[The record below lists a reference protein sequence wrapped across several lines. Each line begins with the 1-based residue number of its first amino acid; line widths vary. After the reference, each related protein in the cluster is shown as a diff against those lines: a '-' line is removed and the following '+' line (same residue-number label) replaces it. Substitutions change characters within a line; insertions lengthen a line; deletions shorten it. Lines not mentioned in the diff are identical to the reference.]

1 MTWWDGSARSVPPA
15 RNVFVSDDLVTPG
28 SVSPMKRS
36 LAILATVA
44 AGAGVLTA
52 CTDEQA
58 YCVDLAKYAA
68 KAVDVDP
75 QKPVDYV
82 KILDDAKKLQ
92 ESAPQDVKDDW
103 GVVVAFAEKA
113 QKAGTDA
120 AELAELSKQTGG
132 VMTAYKNISSQA
144 KDSCK
149 VDLPALN

>member
-1 MTWWDGSARSVPPA
+1 MTA
-15 RNVFVSDDLVTPG
+15 G
-28 SVSPMKRS
+28 SVGVVKRT
-36 LAILATVA
+36 LAVIATLAAST
-44 AGAGVLTA
+44 GLLTA

-58 YCVDLAKYAA
+58 YCVDLATYAA

-92 ESAPQDVKDDW
+92 ESAPADVKDDW

-113 QKAGTDA
+113 KSAGSDTVK
-120 AELAELSKQTGG
+120 LAELSKQTGS
-132 VMTAYKNISSQA
+132 VMTAYKNITTQA

>member
-1 MTWWDGSARSVPPA
+1 V
-15 RNVFVSDDLVTPG
+15 
-28 SVSPMKRS
+28 KRA
-36 LAILATVA
+36 LAITLTLA
-44 AGAGVLTA
+44 AGTGVLTA

-92 ESAPQDVKDDW
+92 ESAPKDVKDDW
-103 GVVVAFAEKA
+103 GVVVTFAEKA
-113 QKAGTDA
+113 KKAGIDA
-120 AELAELSKQTGG
+120 AELAKLSKETGT

>member
-1 MTWWDGSARSVPPA
+1 
-15 RNVFVSDDLVTPG
+15 
-28 SVSPMKRS
+28 MKRT
-36 LAILATVA
+36 LATVA
-44 AGAGVLTA
+44 TVFAGAAGLTA

-92 ESAPQDVKDDW
+92 ESAPKDVKDDW

-113 QKAGTDA
+113 KKAGTDA
-120 AELAELSKQTGG
+120 AELAKLSKQTGG
-132 VMTAYKNISSQA
+132 VMTAYKNITSQ
-144 KDSCK
+144 
-149 VDLPALN
+149 

>member
-1 MTWWDGSARSVPPA
+1 
-15 RNVFVSDDLVTPG
+15 
-28 SVSPMKRS
+28 MKRT
-36 LAILATVA
+36 LAVLATVA
-44 AGAGVLTA
+44 TGAGLLTA

-103 GVVVAFAEKA
+103 GVVVTFAEKA
-113 QKAGTDA
+113 QQAGKDA
-120 AELAELSKQTGG
+120 AKLAELSKQTSG
-132 VMTAYKNISSQA
+132 VLTAYKNITSQA
-144 KDSCK
+144 KDACK

>member
-1 MTWWDGSARSVPPA
+1 
-15 RNVFVSDDLVTPG
+15 
-28 SVSPMKRS
+28 MKRA
-36 LAILATVA
+36 LAIIATVTA
-44 AGAGVLTA
+44 AVTAGGALTA

-103 GVVVAFAEKA
+103 GVVVTFAEKA